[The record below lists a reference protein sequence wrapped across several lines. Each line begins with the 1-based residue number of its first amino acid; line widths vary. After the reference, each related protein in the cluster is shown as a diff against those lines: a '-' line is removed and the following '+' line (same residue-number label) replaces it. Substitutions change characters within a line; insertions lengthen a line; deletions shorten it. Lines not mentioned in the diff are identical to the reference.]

1 VRLFSTLM
9 DTLDDEA
16 DRLAVIHV
24 ARVMYRL
31 YGDLFRALPAC
42 AGGVPA

>member
-1 VRLFSTLM
+1 MRLFAVLM
-9 DTLDDEA
+9 DGLDDEA

-42 AGGVPA
+42 TEAVAA